1 MEEISEFFLQAVF
14 VCVCP
19 ILSHHHCHFE
29 LGTRLG
35 QLWRRFRTWWTSR
48 RIFWL
53 QGLGWTA
60 VDPSEVTCHD
70 VADFARVPNMTKGN
84 GSMKA
89 SVKRDGLIFAK
100 CKGWFHFCYIYKWQF
115 QVLAAIPVS
124 VKAVE
129 ALLAH
134 DFLAWCNASS
144 CMSHICSQVKW
155 KEFIATNWNQVIADA
170 KELHPEWQHVWN
182 KEHQTDTTV
191 GMNRF
196 EVCIQNYLPLEC

>member
-1 MEEISEFFLQAVF
+1 M
-14 VCVCP
+14 
-19 ILSHHHCHFE
+19 
-29 LGTRLG
+29 
-35 QLWRRFRTWWTSR
+35 
-48 RIFWL
+48 
-53 QGLGWTA
+53 
-60 VDPSEVTCHD
+60 TCHD

-134 DFLAWCNASS
+134 DFLA
-144 CMSHICSQVKW
+144 
-155 KEFIATNWNQVIADA
+155 
-170 KELHPEWQHVWN
+170 
-182 KEHQTDTTV
+182 
-191 GMNRF
+191 
-196 EVCIQNYLPLEC
+196 